1 MLTQRPKHGAVTV
14 YALAFFAAFAAAP
27 SAQAQINPFR
37 NYSGPV
43 LAKADIAAGRE
54 AAARLLA
61 NPSPEVGAE
70 ETWKGPASGN
80 SGTLTIERI
89 YQQRGHDCR
98 AVRSTVLYRQGTQR
112 SFQLH
117 TCQIAGQWKL
127 TH

>member
-1 MLTQRPKHGAVTV
+1 MFALAVLAAVT
-14 YALAFFAAFAAAP
+14 AAP

-43 LAKADIAAGRE
+43 LAKADITAGRE

-61 NPSPEVGAE
+61 QPAPQVGAA
-70 ETWKGPASGN
+70 ETWKGPSSGN

-89 YQQRGHDCR
+89 YVQHGRDCR
-98 AVRSTVLYRQGTQR
+98 AVRSTVVYRQGTQR

-117 TCQIAGQWKL
+117 TCQIDGQWKL